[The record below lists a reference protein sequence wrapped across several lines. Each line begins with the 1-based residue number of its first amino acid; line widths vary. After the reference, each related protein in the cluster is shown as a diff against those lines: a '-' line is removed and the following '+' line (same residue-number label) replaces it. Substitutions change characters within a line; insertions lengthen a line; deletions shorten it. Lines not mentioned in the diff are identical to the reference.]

1 MFQAASLKNET
12 NRPKSASR
20 SSCRHFRQLRQKNDE
35 FDDFLPKKFRGSS
48 EGVPPEFRR
57 SSAGVPPEFRRSS
70 EGIPGIVGKGGGVLE
85 KTKMCRSSQFTS
97 AAPSTAAK

>member
-57 SSAGVPPEFRRSS
+57 SS